1 MIRQKQPQI
10 RVFNCCKSKSTN
22 RLPKRLLLKLQ
33 SLIMMVMFTMR
44 NISAYPIL
52 GYSSSK
58 ETSTMII
65 SRMNYRHSSL
75 LRLQPFTRGSLHR
88 LYWKP
93 DTSTVENFRWQQQRQ
108 NIVSFSSSTLPTI
121 SSQSTTSTT
130 SAYTPATKL
139 KVHNNIRDADIV
151 EMLIGGERYSLV
163 PMPRAMKATTI
174 FVGNICEFVQ
184 DSDLSMYFSQVS
196 SLTSVPSCVVR
207 KVNTQSMGYGFVSFP
222 NVDEKEVNCYFNF
235 TESKLRFAFAHAISP
250 FLNRPQLHVFIIPS
264 GGGSA

>member
-10 RVFNCCKSKSTN
+10 QAFNCCKSRITN
-22 RLPKRLLLKLQ
+22 RLPKRLLLQLQ
-33 SLIMMVMFTMR
+33 SLFMVVMVMVR
-44 NISAYPIL
+44 YISAYPIL
-52 GYSSSK
+52 RSFKMHATSSK
-58 ETSTMII
+58 VTSTMIM
-65 SRMNYRHSSL
+65 SRMSYRHSSTFI
-75 LRLQPFTRGSLHR
+75 LQPFRRRSLQR
-88 LYWKP
+88 LYLKP
-93 DTSTVENFRWQQQRQ
+93 DTSTIENFRWQQQRQ
-108 NIVSFSSSTLPTI
+108 NIVAFSSSTLPTI
-121 SSQSTTSTT
+121 SSRSTTTTT
-130 SAYTPATKL
+130 SPYTPAMKL

-222 NVDEKEVNCYFNF
+222 NVDEKEVNSYFEL
-235 TESKLRFAFAHAISP
+235 TELS
-250 FLNRPQLHVFIIPS
+250 
-264 GGGSA
+264 